1 MKKFVI
7 SIAAILMSGNILAQE
22 DGILVTK
29 NYYDRL
35 PVISQNI
42 EWQRDVYRE
51 IDLRKNVN
59 SGLFVVQNNQNLLTR
74 IFEHIVNGDI
84 KAYEFAINRNEEFT
98 DANVIKL
105 KNILDDYHI
114 NYKKNAALSS
124 SDIDIPTDEVLSYYI
139 KESVIYDK
147 VNGRYRIFVDAVCP
161 VINREDDFNDKI
173 VKYPLFWVKL
183 KDIAP
188 YIDDIEIYA
197 NDVNMATRMNVY
209 DYFTLNLYQ
218 GDIYKV
224 FNPAGNTLNQ
234 MVNSEEQ
241 LKAERKRIEE
251 DLHKVRRHTFD
262 TFYEN
267 KTSNLEESASSARV
281 AEKRNITKK

>member
-7 SIAAILMSGNILAQE
+7 SIAALLMSGNILAQE

-29 NYYDRL
+29 NYYDRFT
-35 PVISQNI
+35 VISQNI

-98 DANVIKL
+98 DANVIIL

-114 NYKKNAALSS
+114 NYKKNAALTS

-224 FNPAGNTLNQ
+224 FNSAGNTLNQ

-267 KTSNLEESASSARV
+267 KTSNLEESASS
-281 AEKRNITKK
+281 E

>member
-29 NYYDRL
+29 HYYDRL

-98 DANVIKL
+98 DANVIKI

-188 YIDDIEIYA
+188 YIDDIEVYA

-218 GDIYKV
+218 GNIYKV

-234 MVNSEEQ
+234 MVESEEQ
-241 LKAERKRIEE
+241 LKAERERIED
-251 DLHKVRRHTFD
+251 DLHRIRRHTFD
-262 TFYEN
+262 TFYES
-267 KTSNLEESASSARV
+267 KLIKIEDSSSPARV
-281 AEKRNITKK
+281 EEKLNNKKK

>member
-7 SIAAILMSGNILAQE
+7 SIAAILMSGNIHAQE

-234 MVNSEEQ
+234 KVNSEEQ

>member
-234 MVNSEEQ
+234 KVNSEEQ